1 MKGNNVTCIYKAT
14 KCRRDLF
21 AWESIDESRVP
32 ISGWMTVQF
41 VGRRVEGLNPR
52 SWVGQ
57 TIIIDLLRRASI
69 RVRARGGGETGRI
82 ILFNSLAFPR
92 ISGRVNTTY
101 PPSFIKHDRLWKA
114 SRWFIATFLRRGD
127 TSPCTALSGL
137 LINIPRR
144 LFRLLD
150 ARWFRA

>member
-1 MKGNNVTCIYKAT
+1 MKGDNVTCIYEAT
-14 KCRRDLF
+14 KCRQELL
-21 AWESIDESRVP
+21 AWGSIDESCVP
-32 ISGWMTVQF
+32 IPGWMTVQF
-41 VGRRVEGLNPR
+41 VGRRVEGFNPR
-52 SWVGQ
+52 SWTGQ
-57 TIIIDLLRRASI
+57 AVIIDLLRRASI
-69 RVRARGGGETGRI
+69 RARARGWRTGHI

-92 ISGRVNTTY
+92 ISGRVNTTN

-114 SRWFIATFLRRGD
+114 SRWFIATFLRWGD
-127 TSPCTALSGL
+127 TSPWVALSGL